1 MWKWFTEPD
10 FHSLYPREEWER
22 QARIRVANLRAAW
35 SRRRG
40 DAHVEALVD
49 GLLSRSDEFRALWER
64 HEVGV
69 PQEDHKT
76 LVHPRIGPIP
86 VDCEILATADGNQR
100 LIILSAQPASESYGK
115 LKLLSVLGDQEVG
128 RLTDGDRG
136 SGRRVR

>member
-1 MWKWFTEPD
+1 M
-10 FHSLYPREEWER
+10 
-22 QARIRVANLRAAW
+22 
-35 SRRRG
+35 
-40 DAHVEALVD
+40 
-49 GLLSRSDEFRALWER
+49 WER

-128 RLTDGDRG
+128 A
-136 SGRRVR
+136 